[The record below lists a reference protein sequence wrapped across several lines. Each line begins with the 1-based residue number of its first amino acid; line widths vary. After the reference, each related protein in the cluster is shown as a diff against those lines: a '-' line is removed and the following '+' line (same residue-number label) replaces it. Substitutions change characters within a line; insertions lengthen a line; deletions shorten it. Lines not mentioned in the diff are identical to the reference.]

1 MNAAIDPKVYE
12 LVHPGIYFGEM
23 VAMNRF
29 HFVSK
34 KIPKGY
40 SCGLGHKGGFVDTR
54 LLHIDADIVAAD
66 VLPLID
72 SLGFRAG
79 TVDELLLFGLRFP
92 ALQLERPIVA
102 FGTVIDI
109 PDDLYGNLHV
119 SYLGGDHVGR
129 DFDVRHLEQIWPARY
144 RFLVVEKGK

>member
-12 LVHPGIYFGEM
+12 LIHLGISFSEM

-40 SCGLGHKGGFVDTR
+40 SCGLGHKGRLVDTR
-54 LLHIDADIVAAD
+54 LLHIDADIRFAG

-79 TVDELLLFGLRFP
+79 TVGELLLFGLRFP
-92 ALQLERPIVA
+92 ALQLEHPIVA

-109 PDDLYGNLHV
+109 PDEHGNLHV
-119 SYLGGDHVGR
+119 PYLGGDHVGR
-129 DFDVRHLEQIWPARY
+129 DFDIRHLEQIWPTRY